1 MKMGMCTVF
10 AQNSIV
16 QELRGKSVFQIL
28 LIAFLTVPILE
39 IYLLFQVGGII
50 GAGWTILIVIGTAI
64 LGASLLRQ
72 QGLATWTR
80 LTQSIAQGQLPPTM
94 LVEGILLLLS
104 GAFLLTPGFFTD
116 AIGFL
121 FLMPPVRILFARYL
135 LHRGMFMASSMHA
148 TSFSHTSSGSQTT
161 TESRPQQNNVIE
173 GEYEDRTDKD

>member
-1 MKMGMCTVF
+1 M
-10 AQNSIV
+10 
-16 QELRGKSVFQIL
+16 FQIL
-28 LIAFLTVPILE
+28 LIAFLTIPILE

-80 LTQSIAQGQLPPTM
+80 LTQSIAQGQLPPTV

-121 FLMPPVRILFARYL
+121 FLMPPVRMLFARYL
-135 LHRGMFMASSMHA
+135 LRRGMFMASSMR
-148 TSFSHTSSGSQTT
+148 TSYSSQTS

-173 GEYEDRTDKD
+173 GEYEERDDKD

>member
-1 MKMGMCTVF
+1 M
-10 AQNSIV
+10 
-16 QELRGKSVFQIL
+16 FQIL
-28 LIAFLTVPILE
+28 LIAFLTIPILE

-80 LTQSIAQGQLPPTM
+80 LNQSIAQGQLPPSV

-116 AIGFL
+116 GIGFL
-121 FLMPPVRILFARYL
+121 FLMPPLRKLIAHYL
-135 LHRGMFMASSMHA
+135 LRRSLFMASSMH
-148 TSFSHTSSGSQTT
+148 SSYS
-161 TESRPQQNNVIE
+161 SRPGTGTRTQENNVIE
-173 GEYEDRTDKD
+173 GEYEERSDKD

>member
-1 MKMGMCTVF
+1 M
-10 AQNSIV
+10 
-16 QELRGKSVFQIL
+16 FQIL

-72 QGLATWTR
+72 QGLSTWTR
-80 LTQSIAQGQLPPTM
+80 LNEKIAQGQLPPTV
-94 LVEGILLLLS
+94 LIEGIFLLLA

-116 AIGFL
+116 GIGFL
-121 FLMPPVRILFARYL
+121 FLVPPVRKMLAAAL
-135 LHRGMFMASSMHA
+135 LRRGVFMASSMHT
-148 TSFSHTSSGSQTT
+148 TSYTQGHSQSTVDAEQKRNT
-161 TESRPQQNNVIE
+161 HSQQPNVIE

>member
-1 MKMGMCTVF
+1 M
-10 AQNSIV
+10 
-16 QELRGKSVFQIL
+16 FQIL
-28 LIAFLTVPILE
+28 LIAFLAVPILE

-80 LTQSIAQGQLPPTM
+80 LNQSIAQGQLPPTV

-116 AIGFL
+116 GIGFL
-121 FLMPPVRILFARYL
+121 FLMPPVRKMFASYL
-135 LHRGMFMASSMHA
+135 LRRGMFMASSLHA
-148 TSFSHTSSGSQTT
+148 SSFSQTSSSSQASSQSHT
-161 TESRPQQNNVIE
+161 QQNNVIE
-173 GEYEDRTDKD
+173 GEYEERKDKD